1 MQQLLAALA
10 LCLISSIAM
19 AEPTEVT
26 IRVISKGAKFIG
38 TSMGGVSIRIV
49 DSENGDVLAQGITAG
64 STGDTTHIMRTAHS
78 RNGTLST
85 EDAAKFHALLDIDTP
100 RLVRLEAQG
109 PIAQPQS
116 AGMVT
121 ATQWIVPGKHIT
133 GGDGWTVEMPGLV
146 VDALSPP
153 AHSRHS
159 LGADIELNV
168 NVTMMCGCPLTP
180 DGLWDANAFDVEA
193 IILRDGAK
201 VDKVTME
208 YAGQASQFSATYRP
222 DEPGAYQA
230 IIAAHQPTNGNTG
243 LDRTTFLISE

>member
-1 MQQLLAALA
+1 MRQLLAALA
-10 LCLISSIAM
+10 LCLMSSIAL
-19 AEPTEVT
+19 AEPTEITV
-26 IRVISKGAKFIG
+26 RVVSKGAKFIG
-38 TSMGGVSIRIV
+38 TSMGGVRIRII
-49 DSENGDVLAQGITAG
+49 DSESGEVLAQGITAG
-64 STGDTTHIMRTAHS
+64 STGDTTRIMLTAHT

-85 EDAAKFHALLDIDTP
+85 DEAAKFEAILDIETP
-100 RLVRLEAQG
+100 KLVRVEALG

-116 AGMVT
+116 SGSVT

-193 IILRDGAK
+193 IILRNGAK
-201 VDKVTME
+201 VDRVTLE

-230 IIAAHQPTNGNTG
+230 IIAAHQPANGNTG